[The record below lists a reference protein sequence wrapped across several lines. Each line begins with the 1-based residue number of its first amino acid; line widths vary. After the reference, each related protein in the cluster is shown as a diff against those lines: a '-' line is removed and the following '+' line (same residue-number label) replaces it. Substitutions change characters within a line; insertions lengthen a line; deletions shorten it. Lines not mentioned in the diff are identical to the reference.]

1 MSYITDDL
9 NTTPRVHP
17 ATSTHRIRDSIPA
30 YCKKIN
36 ITAYCTTK
44 QHTGL
49 LYNKT
54 TYRHTVQQNNIMAYC
69 KTKQHNGIVYDKT
82 TYWYTV
88 HIGIN

>member
-30 YCKKIN
+30 YCKKN
-36 ITAYCTTK
+36 
-44 QHTGL
+44 QHTDI
-49 LYNKT
+49 LYNKA
-54 TYRHTVQQNNIMAYC
+54 TYQHIVQQINIMTYC